1 MIPILDCGYGKFK
14 CLLKLIKREKT
25 EDQLYK
31 GNLKRKKKRE
41 EIYAKAKSR
50 TSEEKERETEQ
61 ERLRNS
67 FIHPD

>member
-14 CLLKLIKREKT
+14 CLLKLIKKPKT
-25 EDQLYK
+25 EDELYK
-31 GNLKRKKKRE
+31 GNLKRKRKRE
-41 EIYAKAKSR
+41 EKER
-50 TSEEKERETEQ
+50 EKERETEQ

>member
-14 CLLKLIKREKT
+14 CLLKLIKKPKT
-25 EDQLYK
+25 EDALYK

-41 EIYAKAKSR
+41 QM
-50 TSEEKERETEQ
+50 ERQTEQ

-67 FIHPD
+67 FINPD

>member
-25 EDQLYK
+25 EDELYK

-41 EIYAKAKSR
+41 K
-50 TSEEKERETEQ
+50 EEET
-61 ERLRNS
+61 RLRNS

>member
-14 CLLKLIKREKT
+14 CLLKLIKKPKT
-25 EDQLYK
+25 EDELYK

-41 EIYAKAKSR
+41 QM
-50 TSEEKERETEQ
+50 ERQTEQ

-67 FIHPD
+67 FINPD